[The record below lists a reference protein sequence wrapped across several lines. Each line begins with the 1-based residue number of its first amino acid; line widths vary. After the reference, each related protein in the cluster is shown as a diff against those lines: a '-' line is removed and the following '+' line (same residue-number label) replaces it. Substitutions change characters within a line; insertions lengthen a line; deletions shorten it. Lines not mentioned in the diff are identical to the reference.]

1 MHFYFL
7 TKVLFYASR
16 ALATHGCSLT
26 SKASV
31 WKMPLFIV
39 VTAPREGAVL
49 YHFADRIHKEND
61 TSTRE
66 LVGLFIYPHSH
77 EFTFDIFGHQSITKS
92 WSIAFDEA
100 ELLTK

>member
-49 YHFADRIHKEND
+49 YHFADRILKEND
-61 TSTRE
+61 TSTGE
-66 LVGLFIYPHSH
+66 LVGLFIYPPS
-77 EFTFDIFGHQSITKS
+77 S
-92 WSIAFDEA
+92 
-100 ELLTK
+100 